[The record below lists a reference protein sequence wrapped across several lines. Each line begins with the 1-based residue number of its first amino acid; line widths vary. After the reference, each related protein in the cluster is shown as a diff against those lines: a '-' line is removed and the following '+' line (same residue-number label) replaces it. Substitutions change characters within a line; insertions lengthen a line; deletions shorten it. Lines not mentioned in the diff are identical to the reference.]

1 MGPAPE
7 LQDIKLADQHLSHDI
22 LFMTDVRD
30 YMRERAEMERECS
43 KRLDALARK
52 FEVRRD
58 KLDAKRSSLLTS
70 AGISGSSV
78 SASNPGSLAN
88 STGGGIASDT
98 FLQTDSAISLIE
110 SSSAR
115 HCWGLILQETTQSAK
130 RHASLADS
138 LLNGVAEQ
146 LKGLGFRRDECRKKH
161 LAYAQ
166 RLRLEREKMEAELEK
181 TRSRYFE
188 ACDLVDNSKLKNERG
203 SDEKSKEKFKRVWHQ
218 EILDMNNAKN
228 LYLLSIKSENAAKS
242 KYYSKDIPELLD
254 NMRELGQ
261 LNTLAVKQIWQ
272 QYTTMRLETTD
283 SHLTDLNASQ
293 MAISA
298 IDHVADS
305 RSFDATR
312 SNKIVAPADFS
323 FIPCS
328 FWVDLDEMITDEF
341 SVIFMRNKLT
351 KIRTQLAET
360 EHDISVQ
367 TKGIVGMNNLL
378 NVYTSQP
385 QQGEPDDVR
394 ENILDTKRGLVVL
407 QTLKCKLETQIQNIV
422 ETVGGG
428 FYLLLLRE

>member
-1 MGPAPE
+1 
-7 LQDIKLADQHLSHDI
+7 
-22 LFMTDVRD
+22 MTDVRD

-188 ACDLVDNSKLKNERG
+188 ACDL
-203 SDEKSKEKFKRVWHQ
+203 
-218 EILDMNNAKN
+218 N